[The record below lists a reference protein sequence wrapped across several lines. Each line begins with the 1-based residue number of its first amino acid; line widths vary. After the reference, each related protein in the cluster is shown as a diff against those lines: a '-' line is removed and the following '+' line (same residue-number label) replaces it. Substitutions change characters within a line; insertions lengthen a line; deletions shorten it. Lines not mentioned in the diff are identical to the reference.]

1 MRFNFNKF
9 SNREQILAISF
20 IILTFILVLISV
32 ISWLNNKNQ
41 SLEKENQNIIS
52 RLNYIESIPSSISS
66 NRNLFSDSISILV
79 NSTSKEKNIQIDRT
93 QPLNDNSIMVW
104 VNEVNF
110 IDLYDWMILMGE
122 QGGEIEKM
130 NIRKSKQN
138 KVNAQ
143 ISALN
148 AVSVVSD
155 AVSNSE
161 NIVLVSISYERTRFI
176 IEVQTNSY
184 DQLQE
189 YVDLVNSMGLSV
201 NLGASR
207 RVNNFIQGEISINAF

>member
-143 ISALN
+143 IS
-148 AVSVVSD
+148 
-155 AVSNSE
+155 
-161 NIVLVSISYERTRFI
+161 I
-176 IEVQTNSY
+176 ILKTN
-184 DQLQE
+184 
-189 YVDLVNSMGLSV
+189 
-201 NLGASR
+201 
-207 RVNNFIQGEISINAF
+207 

>member
-9 SNREQILAISF
+9 SNREQILVFSF

-66 NRNLFSDSISILV
+66 NRNLFSDSTSILV

-143 ISALN
+143 ISIL
-148 AVSVVSD
+148 
-155 AVSNSE
+155 
-161 NIVLVSISYERTRFI
+161 LK
-176 IEVQTNSY
+176 TN
-184 DQLQE
+184 
-189 YVDLVNSMGLSV
+189 
-201 NLGASR
+201 
-207 RVNNFIQGEISINAF
+207 